1 MPDRIVESD
10 VTLHI
15 GAALDKDR
23 HFLWS
28 FVFDGCKV
36 CCRGPFQNQWINLLK
51 TQTAVP
57 HLFLIVPDGVVAQVE
72 NASDRCLASGYSRSL
87 ARKGPEGLGSEP
99 KRQVISG

>member
-10 VTLHI
+10 ITIHI
-15 GAALDKDR
+15 GAALGKDR

-72 NASDRCLASGYSRSL
+72 NASDRVWRAAIR
-87 ARKGPEGLGSEP
+87 ARLREKVP
-99 KRQVISG
+99 KALVQNQNAK